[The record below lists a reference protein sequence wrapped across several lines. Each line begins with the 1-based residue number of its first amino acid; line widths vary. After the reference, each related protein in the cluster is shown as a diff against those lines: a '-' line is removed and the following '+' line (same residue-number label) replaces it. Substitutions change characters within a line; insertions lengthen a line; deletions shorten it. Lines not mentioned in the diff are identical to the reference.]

1 LAVGFPLNA
10 LEVVAMAKWI
20 EAVLRWLLD
29 KLFLAIGGFSIG
41 GTIAKARPRPSIIVI
56 TKAHPPPSSDEIER
70 VLREQIAQRR
80 LVDAERERFFFEG
93 DDYESNP

>member
-1 LAVGFPLNA
+1 

-20 EAVLRWLLD
+20 KIALWWLVDKFIEASYGL
-29 KLFLAIGGFSIG
+29 IGGFQVG
-41 GTIAKARPRPSIIVI
+41 GVLTI
-56 TKAHPPPSSDEIER
+56 THNLPPPSSDEIER

>member
-1 LAVGFPLNA
+1 
-10 LEVVAMAKWI
+10 MAKWI
-20 EAVLRWLLD
+20 KIALWWLIV
-29 KLFLAIGGFSIG
+29 KLFLAIDGMISRTPIG
-41 GTIAKARPRPSIIVI
+41 GVVLEVI
-56 TKAHPPPSSDEIER
+56 TRHPPPSSDEIER

>member
-1 LAVGFPLNA
+1 
-10 LEVVAMAKWI
+10 MAKWI

-80 LVDAERERFFFEG
+80 LVDAERRLVDAERERFFFEG